1 MTGLVVLVTVVL
13 AIAGLM
19 LALDR
24 AARPNVINA
33 AMVQRARMR
42 KIGEGE

>member
-13 AIAGLM
+13 TIAGLM
-19 LALDR
+19 VALDW

-33 AMVQRARMR
+33 QMVWEARMR

>member
-13 AIAGLM
+13 AITGLM
-19 LALDR
+19 VALDR
-24 AARPNVINA
+24 ALAPYAIDA